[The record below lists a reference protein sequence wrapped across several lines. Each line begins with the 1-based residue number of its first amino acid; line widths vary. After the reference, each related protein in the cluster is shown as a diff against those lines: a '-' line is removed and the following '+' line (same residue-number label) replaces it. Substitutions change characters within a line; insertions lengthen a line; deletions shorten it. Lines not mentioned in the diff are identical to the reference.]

1 LKLASGI
8 KERMDKAKIDIE
20 SLTVSRILVV
30 VAHPD
35 DIESWCAGTICR
47 FVDAGKHVCYVLCTS
62 GDKGTSDPTL
72 TLQQVTEI
80 REAEQ
85 LEAAGI
91 LGVDCVTF
99 LRWPDSE
106 VEATL
111 ALRREFVHQI
121 RYHRPDLVITH
132 DPVPPYRL
140 HPDHRAVG
148 RATLDAIFPCAR
160 DPLTFAEQINK
171 EGLQAHT
178 VPEVWLFATET
189 PDIWIDIATT
199 LPRKIEAR
207 LAHTSQHTDAGEL
220 ERNWHRRAAEVGEA
234 SGLAAAE
241 AFKKVD
247 FR

>member
-1 LKLASGI
+1 MAQL
-8 KERMDKAKIDIE
+8 DIE
-20 SLTVSRILVV
+20 SLPVSRVLVV

-35 DIESWCAGTICR
+35 DIESWCAGTICC
-47 FVDAGKHVCYVLCTS
+47 FVDAGKDVCYVLCTS
-62 GDKGTSDPTL
+62 GDKGTSDPTF
-72 TLQQVTEI
+72 TPQQVAQI

-85 LEAAGI
+85 LKAASI

-106 VEATL
+106 VEPTL
-111 ALRREFVHQI
+111 ALRRELVRQV
-121 RYHRPDLVITH
+121 RYYRPDLVITH

-160 DPLTFAEQINK
+160 DPRTFAEQINE
-171 EGLQAHT
+171 EGLQAYI
-178 VPEVWLFATET
+178 VPEVWLFASET
-189 PDIWIDIATT
+189 PDIWINIVAA

-207 LAHTSQHTDAGEL
+207 LAHASQHTDAGEL
-220 ERNWHRRAAEVGEA
+220 ERNWYRRAAEVGEPV
-234 SGLAAAE
+234 GLAASE

>member
-1 LKLASGI
+1 MAQL
-8 KERMDKAKIDIE
+8 DIE
-20 SLTVSRILVV
+20 SLPVSRVLII
-30 VAHPD
+30 VAHPE
-35 DIESWCAGTICR
+35 DIESWCAGTICC

-62 GDKGTSDPTL
+62 GDKGTSDPAFTP
-72 TLQQVTEI
+72 QQVAQI

-85 LEAAGI
+85 LNAASI

-106 VEATL
+106 VEPTL
-111 ALRREFVHQI
+111 ALRRELVRQV
-121 RYHRPDLVITH
+121 RYYRPDLVITH

-160 DPLTFAEQINK
+160 DPLTFAEQINE
-171 EGLQAHT
+171 EGLQAHI
-178 VPEVWLFATET
+178 VPEVWLFASET
-189 PDIWIDIATT
+189 PDIWINIVAA

-207 LAHTSQHTDAGEL
+207 LAHASQHTDAGEL
-220 ERNWHRRAAEVGEA
+220 ERNWYRRAAEVGEPV
-234 SGLAAAE
+234 GLAASE

>member
-1 LKLASGI
+1 MTQI
-8 KERMDKAKIDIE
+8 NVE
-20 SLTVSRILVV
+20 SLPISRVLVV

-35 DIESWCAGTICR
+35 DIESWCAGTVCR

-72 TLQQVTEI
+72 KPQEVAQI

-85 LEAAGI
+85 LQAARI

-106 VEATL
+106 VEPVL
-111 ALRREFVHQI
+111 ALRRELVRQV

-148 RATLDAIFPCAR
+148 RATLDATFPCAR
-160 DPLTFAEQINK
+160 DPLTFAEQINE
-171 EGLQAHT
+171 EGLQPHT
-178 VPEVWLFATET
+178 VPEAWLFATET
-189 PDIWIDIATT
+189 PDVWVNIISA

-207 LAHTSQHTDAGEL
+207 LAHISQHSDAREL
-220 ERNWHRRAAEVGEA
+220 ERDWYQRAAKVGEPA
-234 SGLAAAE
+234 GLTAAE

>member
-1 LKLASGI
+1 MN
-8 KERMDKAKIDIE
+8 EAKINIE

-35 DIESWCAGTICR
+35 DIESWCAGTICH

-62 GDKGTSDPTL
+62 GDKGTSDLTL
-72 TLQQVTEI
+72 TLQQVAEI

-85 LEAAGI
+85 IQAARI

-106 VEATL
+106 VEASL
-111 ALRREFVHQI
+111 ALRRELVRQI
-121 RYHRPDLVITH
+121 RFHRPDLVVTH

-160 DPLTFAEQINK
+160 DLLTFAEQINE
-171 EGLQAHT
+171 EGLQAHI
-178 VPEVWLFATET
+178 VPEVWLFSTET
-189 PDIWIDIATT
+189 PDLCIDIAQT

-207 LAHTSQHTDAGEL
+207 LAHTSQHTDAREL
-220 ERNWHRRAAEVGEA
+220 ERNWHRRAAEIGEPF
-234 SGLAAAE
+234 GLAAAE

>member
-1 LKLASGI
+1 MQIDVATLPIAS
-8 KERMDKAKIDIE
+8 
-20 SLTVSRILVV
+20 VLVI

-35 DIESWCAGTICR
+35 DIESWCAGTVCR
-47 FVDAGKHVCYVLCTS
+47 FTDAGKRVAYVLCTS

-72 TLQQVTEI
+72 TPQQVATI

-85 LEAAGI
+85 REAARI
-91 LGVDCVTF
+91 LGVESVTF
-99 LRWPDSE
+99 LHYPDSE

-111 ALRREFVHQI
+111 AQRRELVRQI
-121 RYHRPDLVITH
+121 RRHRPDLVITH

-148 RATLDAIFPCAR
+148 RATLDALFPCAR
-160 DPLTFAEQINK
+160 DPLTFAEQIRE
-171 EGLQAHT
+171 EGLSAHT
-178 VPEVWLFATET
+178 VPEAWLFATEA

-199 LPRKIEAR
+199 LQRKIAAR

-220 ERNWHRRAAEVGEA
+220 DRNWHRRAAEVGEPF
-234 SGLAAAE
+234 GLTAAE

>member
-1 LKLASGI
+1 
-8 KERMDKAKIDIE
+8 MDKAEIDIE
-20 SLTVSRILVV
+20 SLAASKILVV

-47 FVDAGKHVCYVLCTS
+47 FVDAGKQVCYILCTS

-72 TLQQVTEI
+72 AREQVSKI

-85 LEAAGI
+85 LEAGRI
-91 LGVDCVTF
+91 LGVECVTF

-111 ALRREFVHQI
+111 TLRRELVRQI
-121 RYHRPDLVITH
+121 RTHRPDLVITH

-160 DPLTFAEQINK
+160 DPLTFAEQIDK
-171 EGLQAHT
+171 DGLQAHT
-178 VPEVWLFATET
+178 VPEVWLFATEI
-189 PDIWIDIATT
+189 PDIWIDITTT
-199 LPRKIEAR
+199 LLRKIEAR
-207 LAHTSQHTDAGEL
+207 LAHASQHTDAEEL
-220 ERNWHRRAAEVGEA
+220 KNNWHRRAAEVGETL
-234 SGLAAAE
+234 GLAAAE